1 MFGALPAFETL
12 VAGLAIVCLVMI
24 ASFAAISGNSSTQPF
39 DHNYA
44 DDEAKSKTRGSDSV
58 DEKSSSDIQL
68 VKFTSDL
75 AYYTEAL
82 AVATIFL
89 VVATVGL
96 GILGYFQLADVR
108 RSTDIA
114 ERTLTELEAPFIA
127 VRIVD
132 KGVDKID
139 GIPDHEF
146 GMMKFSF
153 ANYGRTP
160 INLRQVEEKF
170 TLISFERGLPEEF
183 DLDFSN
189 RIPMPRGVISAPG
202 VNSPIFTTYLMSD
215 ISNALAAAGPQPLVK
230 NELFFQGFVRYDT
243 IFNQKFRFG
252 FCFIFNRYS
261 DGWILAG
268 EEKYNYLTRES

>member
-1 MFGALPAFETL
+1 MLAKPAFETL
-12 VAGLAIVCLVMI
+12 AAGLAIACLVMI
-24 ASFAAISGNSSTQPF
+24 ATFAAMSGDLPRWLV
-39 DHNYA
+39 DPNYT
-44 DDEAKSKTRGSDSV
+44 DSEATSKTRVSDSI
-58 DEKSSSDIQL
+58 DEKSSADSQL

-75 AYYTEAL
+75 AHYTEAL
-82 AVATIFL
+82 AGATIVL
-89 VVATVGL
+89 VAATIVL
-96 GILGYFQLADVR
+96 VILGYCQLADVR

-127 VRIVD
+127 VRIID
-132 KGVDKID
+132 KGVDKIY

-160 INLRQVEEKF
+160 IHLRQVEEKF
-170 TLISFERGLPEEF
+170 TLISFERGLPDEF

-202 VNSPIFTTYLMSD
+202 VDSPIFTTYLMSD